1 MASIPD
7 KMFFRIGEVS
17 RITGV
22 KSYVLRYWETE
33 FKFLKPMKNKT
44 GQRVYRRKDVDL
56 LLQIKKLLYDEKF
69 TIAGAKLKIEDS
81 RRNAG
86 EEPPVD
92 DSGMLGALG
101 RVYGE
106 LSAIYEQLSKPVGA

>member
-44 GQRVYRRKDVDL
+44 GQRVYRKKDVEL

-69 TIAGAKLKIEDS
+69 TIAGAKLRIEDS
-81 RRNAG
+81 RRSAG
-86 EEPPVD
+86 EEIAPDEPSMAGV
-92 DSGMLGALG
+92 LG

-106 LSAIYEQLSKPVGA
+106 LSAMYEQLSKPVGA